1 MHNELTVN
9 EAQSKAITHGEGPML
24 VLAGPGSGKTFVIT
38 QRIKHLITQNRIS
51 PESILVITFTK
62 AAAQEMQHRFRRI
75 MDENFYPVV
84 FGTFHSVFFHILRQ
98 VYSFNASSIVKES
111 EKYRLLAEILKKIP
125 NKQLNQANKR
135 DEDGS
140 ISVDTDYLS
149 KILSE
154 ISRCKNLG
162 ANLRSYESEVCP
174 KEIFLQIYREYQIEM
189 RQRKKLDFDDML
201 LLCRQVLLE
210 RPDILKQ
217 WQARFEY
224 ILIDEFQDINPL
236 QYEVI
241 QMLARPQDN
250 IFAVGDDDQA
260 IYGFRGSRP
269 ELMFRFF
276 EDYPGAKRVLLN
288 VNYRS
293 KQGIVEQAGRL
304 IHCNKNR
311 FTKEISAQNKASD
324 GVRLQSFLSRVQQ
337 EENMI
342 ALIKQYMGQEGASY
356 NDIAIIYRTNISAS
370 DIADR
375 LLREKIPFR
384 MREKLRNIYEMP
396 VASDILSYVR
406 YALYEND
413 IQDFYRIM
421 NKPVRYI
428 SRGSVPMKRFSK
440 EELLEFCHGKE
451 YVRQNIENLYQ
462 QLKFLRNMSPYAAVN
477 YIRKGIGYEEYLIK
491 KAKEDGEDSTLY
503 LEQLEDMQKRAAS
516 FGTLKEW
523 LAHIEDY
530 EDILEGVIQ
539 TEEDAID
546 IVTMHASKGLEW
558 KVVVLPDC
566 NEGVVPHKRAEK
578 QTEIEEERRLFY
590 VSMTRA
596 KENLF
601 IFYLTDEDNK
611 KKTGNNLPSRFINEI
626 TKQ

>member
-1 MHNELTVN
+1 MHKELTVN

-62 AAAQEMQHRFRRI
+62 AAATEMQQRFRRI

-111 EKYRLLAEILKKIP
+111 EKYRLLTEILKKIP
-125 NKQLNQANKR
+125 NKQVNQMNKK

-140 ISVDTDYLS
+140 ISPDTEYLS
-149 KILSE
+149 KVLSE
-154 ISRCKNLG
+154 ISRFKNLG
-162 ANLRSYESEVCP
+162 ASSENYESEVCP
-174 KEIFLQIYREYQIEM
+174 KEEFIQIYRAYQLEM
-189 RQRKKLDFDDML
+189 RHRKKVDFDDML

-217 WQARFEY
+217 WQERFEY

-241 QMLARPQDN
+241 QMLAKPQN
-250 IFAVGDDDQA
+250 HIFAVGDDDQA
-260 IYGFRGSRP
+260 IYGFRGSKP

-276 EDYPGAKRVLLN
+276 EDYPDAKRVLLN

-293 KQGIVEQAGRL
+293 KQGIVQQAGRL
-304 IHCNKNR
+304 IERNKSR
-311 FTKEISAQNKASD
+311 FAKEVSAQNKALD
-324 GVRLQSFLSRVQQ
+324 GVRLQSFLSRAQQ
-337 EENMI
+337 EENII
-342 ALIKQYMGQEGASY
+342 ALIKQYMVQEGACY

-384 MREKLRNIYEMP
+384 MREKLRNIYEIP
-396 VASDILSYVR
+396 VAKDILSYIR
-406 YALYEND
+406 YAMYEND

-440 EELLEFCHGKE
+440 EELLTSCPGKE

-477 YIRKGIGYEEYLIK
+477 YIRKGIGYEEYLMK
-491 KAKEDGEDSTLY
+491 KAKEDGEDYNIY
-503 LEQLEDMQKRAAS
+503 LEQLEDMQKKAAG

-530 EDILEGVIQ
+530 ENVLEGAIQ
-539 TEEDAID
+539 TEEDAVD

-590 VSMTRA
+590 VAMTRA

-611 KKTGNNLPSRFINEI
+611 KKTGHNLPSRFINEI
-626 TKQ
+626 TKK